1 MNKNFLKIG
10 VMDSGLG
17 GLSVLNE
24 LSKKIPSADLVY
36 YGDLANSP
44 YGEKNKDEVISYVDE
59 ICKFFLTKN
68 VEAILLACNTATSVA
83 VDLVRKK
90 YSIPIFGMEPAIK
103 PAILEN
109 PNEQIAVLATPL
121 TLKEKKFLELG
132 KILEQENQ
140 IYSISCKGLS
150 KLIDHANFYEI
161 EIYLKPILED
171 LKIRKINTIVLGCT
185 HYVLIKNLFLN
196 YNPYFKIYDG
206 NKGTVNHI
214 EKTLI
219 PLPIEREA
227 SLDIFLNG
235 GTEKDF
241 EIAYTYLNNHLH
253 NEGNYVK

>member
-1 MNKNFLKIG
+1 
-10 VMDSGLG
+10 MDSGFG

-44 YGEKNKDEVISYVDE
+44 YGEKSKDNVIFYVDE
-59 ICKFFLTKN
+59 ICKFFLSKE
-68 VEAILLACNTATSVA
+68 VDAILLACNTATSVS
-83 VDLVRKK
+83 VDSIRKK

-109 PNEQIAVLATPL
+109 PNEIIAVLATPL

-132 KILEQENQ
+132 KNLEQENR
-140 IYSISCKGLS
+140 IYSISCAGLS
-150 KLIDHANFYEI
+150 KLIDEANFNEI

-171 LKIRKINTIVLGCT
+171 LQTRKINTLVLGCT

-196 YNPYFKIYDG
+196 HNPYFKIYDG
-206 NKGTVNHI
+206 NKGTANHI

-235 GTEKDF
+235 GSDKDF

-253 NEGNYVK
+253 NEENYVK